1 MLVLNLRTLRTED
14 IEEDPLKKENLDVF
28 LKLIHKLLMII
39 PKTTINKNLH
49 NFLKLINI
57 KMILHKIR
65 MNKILKMMI
74 EQYYHKLNVKCK
86 IKQNKVN
93 KNNVE
98 RFDRN

>member
-1 MLVLNLRTLRTED
+1 
-14 IEEDPLKKENLDVF
+14 
-28 LKLIHKLLMII
+28 
-39 PKTTINKNLH
+39 
-49 NFLKLINI
+49 
-57 KMILHKIR
+57 